1 MNQNNQEQQ
10 MSIAIQETTTTGKVT
25 GMVSGTTITITDH
38 EYYSPI
44 TQQILEMNGT
54 YELVV
59 CEVPT
64 LHPDTPF
71 RLDNFES
78 ILKDELK
85 EFDDIHASFCD
96 LGKDHLDI
104 LTQIADLLADLYVYI
119 RSEAIK
125 YGIPFEDVVRIVM
138 ASNRS
143 KLGEDGKPIKD
154 ERGKFLKGPNYW
166 KPEPAIRKLLE
177 KRIAEAKEQQKQ
189 EANQAHYPH
198 RIY

>member
-1 MNQNNQEQQ
+1 MPQDNQEQQ
-10 MSIAIQETTTTGKVT
+10 MSIAIQETVQA
-25 GMVSGTTITITDH
+25 GTITAVVDHSTMTITDH
-38 EYYSPI
+38 EYYNHI
-44 TQQILEMNGT
+44 TQQIVDMNKT
-54 YELVV
+54 YELDVLYT
-59 CEVPT
+59 PT

-78 ILKDELK
+78 ILKEEIK

-96 LGKDHLDI
+96 MGKDHLDI

-119 RSEAIK
+119 HSEAVK

-143 KLGEDGKPIKD
+143 KLGENGKPIKD
-154 ERGKFLKGPNYW
+154 ERDKFLKGPNYW

-177 KRIAEAKEQQKQ
+177 NRIAEAKEQQEQ